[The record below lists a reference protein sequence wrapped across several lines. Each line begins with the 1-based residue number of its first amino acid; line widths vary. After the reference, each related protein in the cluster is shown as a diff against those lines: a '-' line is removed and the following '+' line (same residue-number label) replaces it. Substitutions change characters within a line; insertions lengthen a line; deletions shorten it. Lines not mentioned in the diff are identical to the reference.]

1 MKKALKIVP
10 KDSPE
15 EKMEEIIR
23 EHQSYIDYM
32 VEDFKK
38 KIKQMSGYIHDKIY
52 VDLKKNEVKFD
63 SKEMKRRVDRE
74 VVKKIISSL

>member
-38 KIKQMSGYIHDKIY
+38 KIKQMSGSIHDKIS
-52 VDLKKNEVKFD
+52 VDLKKNEIKFD